1 MARCLSPFQLTKE
14 YTDIT
19 GKNRTI
25 NVPCGKCVSCLKR
38 RSGHWSFRLAQ
49 EAQVSSSAS
58 FLTLTYANA
67 PISENGFPTLVKED
81 FQKFLKKK
89 VCIKEVSLLGDYLL
103 CFHKDFSKKSV
114 LTSLK
119 YCKGLKYFLTD
130 FLNSQKEI
138 QKFINKCKENEN
150 ERGFIKST
158 FFEYKKNCNYEFISG
173 PFTNMIFSIISEQKS
188 KLKILVN
195 NIVTTISKKS
205 GYLYRPV

>member
-1 MARCLSPFQLTKE
+1 MWAILKIDNKNLSLLKNDFTKKLGNDVKFYIPRLQLK
-14 YTDIT
+14 
-19 GKNRTI
+19 
-25 NVPCGKCVSCLKR
+25 
-38 RSGHWSFRLAQ
+38 
-49 EAQVSSSAS
+49 
-58 FLTLTYANA
+58 
-67 PISENGFPTLVKED
+67 
-81 FQKFLKKK
+81 KFLKKK
-89 VCIKEVSLLGDYLL
+89 VCVKEVSLLGDYLL

-173 PFTNMIFSIISEQKS
+173 PFTNMIFNKIQENKGFIKAFVGNYRVTVS
-188 KLKILVN
+188 KDQNLF
-195 NIVTTISKKS
+195 
-205 GYLYRPV
+205 RPV